1 MVLGLFLRYLRE
13 ESVGSSRD
21 ASAHCKP
28 NLLPNRDNCRDRV
41 GAVPPPSCE
50 DFIWTADFHF
60 LHRFFGLEAANRA
73 PEDCSCCWRPHNPIT
88 DLYSALKLLDR
99 YVLRSFLEPFLL
111 CFFGFLG
118 IWLVFDLSDNLPDF
132 LSAKASL
139 KLIAGFYLTQL
150 PAIILIVLPVGLL
163 LGLLFSLSRM
173 SRTNELMAQL
183 TAGRSVIRILL
194 PLAGV
199 GLMCSAFLIW
209 LSHELAPHAEGI
221 KKVALEQIQKGK
233 KKMERD
239 IVEAHLFRDRE
250 TGRTWYVRK
259 LKPGS
264 VTLDGVLVFQQD
276 VEGNVIKKWYA
287 DRAEYDS
294 RYNSWQL
301 KRGMY
306 VEFDVEGNEIRTDAF
321 FKEFRT
327 ISTWTET
334 PERIASSN
342 AEPQNLSVP
351 ELREYLRM
359 NSDFPSHA
367 LAPYRCYLEHRQA
380 YGWAGMVAV
389 LLGGPLGIGF
399 SRRGIIGGIA
409 AAIFTFVSLFFL
421 NDFFL
426 ALGKGEHVGARVA
439 AWTPTATLGVIG
451 LIILFFRSSN
461 RELPRLMRRRS

>member
-1 MVLGLFLRYLRE
+1 
-13 ESVGSSRD
+13 
-21 ASAHCKP
+21 
-28 NLLPNRDNCRDRV
+28 
-41 GAVPPPSCE
+41 
-50 DFIWTADFHF
+50 
-60 LHRFFGLEAANRA
+60 
-73 PEDCSCCWRPHNPIT
+73 
-88 DLYSALKLLDR
+88 LKLLDR
-99 YVLRSFLEPFLL
+99 YVLRSFFEPFLL

-139 KLIAGFYLTQL
+139 RLIAGFYLTQL

-194 PLAGV
+194 PLMGV
-199 GLMCSAFLIW
+199 GLACSAFLIW
-209 LSHELAPHAEGI
+209 LSYELAPHSEGI
-221 KKVALEQIQKGK
+221 KKVALEQIQRGK

-239 IVEAHLFRDRE
+239 AIEGHLFKDRE
-250 TGRTWYVRK
+250 TGRTWYIRK

-276 VEGNVIKKWYA
+276 AEGNITKKWYA
-287 DRAEYDS
+287 DRAEYDT
-294 RYNSWQL
+294 RRNSWQL
-301 KRGMY
+301 KRGMS
-306 VEFDVEGNEIRTDAF
+306 VEFDIDGNEIRTDRF

-327 ISTWTET
+327 ISTWSET
-334 PERIASSN
+334 PERIASSSD
-342 AEPQNLSVP
+342 EPQNLSIP
-351 ELREYLRM
+351 ELRGYLRM
-359 NSDFPSHA
+359 NSDFSDHS

-380 YGWAGMVAV
+380 YGWAGLVAV

-426 ALGKGEHVGARVA
+426 ALGKGGHVTPKVA
-439 AWTPTATLGVIG
+439 AWTPTVALAAVGCV
-451 LIILFFRSSN
+451 ILFFRSSN
-461 RELPRLMRRRS
+461 RELPRLLRTRR